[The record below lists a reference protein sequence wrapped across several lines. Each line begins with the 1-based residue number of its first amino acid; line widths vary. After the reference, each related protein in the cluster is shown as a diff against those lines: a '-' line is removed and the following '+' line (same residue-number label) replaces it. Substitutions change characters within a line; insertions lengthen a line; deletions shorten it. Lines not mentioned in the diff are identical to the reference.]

1 MRVCLVGV
9 GCVGKSTIGRL
20 LAGRLG
26 VPFLD
31 LDEEIER
38 HFATSIERLRAR
50 QLTEYSY
57 RAETAVVLRALLE
70 ANADCV
76 VAVAPS
82 GLRDAY
88 LRVQKKVDCVV
99 VAIEDTAENILRR
112 ITFYD
117 VDSRP
122 LEVQLS
128 ERERRLHLA
137 EIRKDITYFRKSYQ
151 RADLHAD
158 IAGLDAEGSAA
169 RIQELLA
176 TFRGRPPVPVTDTL
190 TPRSTSCTSSPNRRS
205 RGRSSPP

>member
-9 GCVGKSTIGRL
+9 GCVGKTTIGRL
-20 LAGRLG
+20 LADRLG
-26 VPFLD
+26 VPFFD

-57 RAETAVVLRALLE
+57 RVETAVVLRALLE

-176 TFRGRPPVPVTDTL
+176 AYGGGQPPATAGASQP
-190 TPRSTSCTSSPNRRS
+190 
-205 RGRSSPP
+205 